1 MWNHSVEDVKVRF
14 TNERAL
20 TKIINV
26 FNLIYHLS
34 FPTQSQGNVAAMTP
48 AARDCSASFAWVTS
62 TSPVVWVPASQDG
75 VTVMILYLKAIP
87 TFWFPMRCAIE
98 KVHARSVEVDV
109 MPMRIAVR
117 ICIALGGVDM
127 RQCLDVLDRERLGW
141 IIALI
146 RMIFR
151 AFEYK

>member
-1 MWNHSVEDVKVRF
+1 
-14 TNERAL
+14 
-20 TKIINV
+20 
-26 FNLIYHLS
+26 
-34 FPTQSQGNVAAMTP
+34 
-48 AARDCSASFAWVTS
+48 
-62 TSPVVWVPASQDG
+62 
-75 VTVMILYLKAIP
+75 
-87 TFWFPMRCAIE
+87 MRCVIE
-98 KVHARSVEVDV
+98 KVRARSVEVDV
-109 MPMRIAVR
+109 MPMRIAQR

>member
-48 AARDCSASFAWVTS
+48 AARDCSASFEWVTS
-62 TSPVVWVPASQDG
+62 TSPVVWVPVSQDE
-75 VTVMILYLKAIP
+75 VTVLIRYLRE
-87 TFWFPMRCAIE
+87 TFWFPMRCVIE
-98 KVHARSVEVDV
+98 KVHARSAMVDA
-109 MPMRIAVR
+109 MPMRIARR
-117 ICIALGGVDM
+117 ICFALGGVDM